1 MDSGKEHGLKVLYS
15 YTIDWWSFDTP
26 ADAGRRQSILQR
38 VTELRD
44 KPALLGWVL
53 GNEIPSAV
61 LDAHGKD
68 VIRNGL
74 RALYDDV
81 KRLDPVH
88 PVTHSNWPITK
99 DLDLSFL
106 DISSFNVYPLW
117 PPEVVARGFGN
128 YVGQVLIPISGDKPL
143 LITEFGANTI
153 EAGEDGQAR
162 LLKSSWQ
169 DLTNAGAC
177 GGIVFEFADEWWK
190 NYDNPKRQ
198 GDWWDRRPDP
208 DDEKRHDLDPE
219 EYYGIV
225 TAERQ
230 PRVASAAVKDMFS
243 TSQRSPISLAP
254 RMIPAGIVL
263 LLIVASCGAWSWA
276 RWRAAANRRAHNDL
290 VHPSPL

>member
-1 MDSGKEHGLKVLYS
+1 MWH
-15 YTIDWWSFDTP
+15 FDTP

-53 GNEIPSAV
+53 GNEVPSGV
-61 LDAHGKD
+61 LDTRGND

-106 DISSFNVYPLW
+106 DISSFNVYPLF
-117 PPEVVARGFGN
+117 PPEVAARGFGN
-128 YVGQVLIPISGDKPL
+128 YIGQVLTPIAGDKPL
-143 LITEFGANTI
+143 LITEFGATTI

-169 DLTNAGAC
+169 GLTDAGAC

-230 PRVASAAVKDMFS
+230 PRAAAAIVKEMFSASKGSQIIVVPSRVIPAAV
-243 TSQRSPISLAP
+243 
-254 RMIPAGIVL
+254 VL

-276 RWRAAANRRAHNDL
+276 RWRAAANRRARNDL